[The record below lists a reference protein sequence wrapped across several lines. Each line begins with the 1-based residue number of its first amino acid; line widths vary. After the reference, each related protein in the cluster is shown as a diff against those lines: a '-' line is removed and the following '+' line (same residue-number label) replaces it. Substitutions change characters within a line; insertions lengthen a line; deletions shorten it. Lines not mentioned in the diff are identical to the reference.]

1 LLIRWQLQRRKPIGA
16 ANCGEA
22 AYSGCAKRPP
32 SSSGLAN
39 YLADPKAPRSAARTF
54 ELREDRLP
62 GFALRTAEGG
72 YN

>member
-1 LLIRWQLQRRKPIGA
+1 
-16 ANCGEA
+16 
-22 AYSGCAKRPP
+22 
-32 SSSGLAN
+32 
-39 YLADPKAPRSAARTF
+39 LADPKSASVGGENI